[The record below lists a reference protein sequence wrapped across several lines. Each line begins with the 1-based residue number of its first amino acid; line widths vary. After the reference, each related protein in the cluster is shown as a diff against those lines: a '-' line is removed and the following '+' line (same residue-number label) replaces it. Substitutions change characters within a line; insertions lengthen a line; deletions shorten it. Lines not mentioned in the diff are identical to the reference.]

1 MDKKDLFKKWTDL
14 FADCDSSTDA
24 QIKEH
29 IISDLEKYRLGII
42 NVKRTVCDIIDVVN
56 IDKATDA
63 SINIKSAWRL
73 QSIARDAQ
81 AIIDNISDFIDA
93 NKSE

>member
-1 MDKKDLFKKWTDL
+1 MNKKDLFEKLTDL
-14 FADCDSSTDA
+14 FAGCDSNADA
-24 QIKEH
+24 QIKER
-29 IISDLEKYRLGII
+29 IISDLDKYRFDII
-42 NVKRTVCDIIDVVN
+42 DIKRIICDIIDVVN

-63 SINIKSAWRL
+63 NIDIKSAWRL

-81 AIIDNISDFIDA
+81 TIIDNISDFIKA

>member
-1 MDKKDLFKKWTDL
+1 MNKKDLLEK
-14 FADCDSSTDA
+14 DA
-24 QIKEH
+24 QVKEC
-29 IISDLEKYRLGII
+29 IISDLDKYRVGII
-42 NVKRTVCDIIDVVN
+42 DIKRTICDIIDVIN

-81 AIIDNISDFIDA
+81 TIIDNITNFIDA

>member
-1 MDKKDLFKKWTDL
+1 MNKKDLLEKLADL
-14 FADCDSSTDA
+14 FADCASGTDA
-24 QIKEH
+24 QVKER
-29 IISDLEKYRLGII
+29 IISDLDKYRVGII
-42 NVKRTVCDIIDVVN
+42 DIKRTICDIIDVIN

-81 AIIDNISDFIDA
+81 TIIDNITNFIDA

>member
-1 MDKKDLFKKWTDL
+1 MDKKDLLEKLTDL
-14 FADCDSSTDA
+14 FASCDSGTGA
-24 QIKEH
+24 QIKER
-29 IISDLEKYRLGII
+29 IVSNLDKYRLSII
-42 NVKRTVCDIIDVVN
+42 NVKRTICDIIDVVN

-63 SINIKSAWRL
+63 SIDIKSARRL

-81 AIIDNISDFIDA
+81 TIIDNITDFINA

>member
-1 MDKKDLFKKWTDL
+1 MDKKDLFEKLTDL
-14 FADCDSSTDA
+14 FADCNPGADA
-24 QIKEH
+24 QIKER
-29 IISDLEKYRLGII
+29 IISDLDKYRLGII
-42 NVKRTVCDIIDVVN
+42 DVKRTICDIIDVIN

-63 SINIKSAWRL
+63 SIGIQSAWRL

-81 AIIDNISDFIDA
+81 LIIDNISDFIDA

>member
-1 MDKKDLFKKWTDL
+1 MNKKDLFDKLTDL

-24 QIKEH
+24 QIKER
-29 IISDLEKYRLGII
+29 IMSDLDKYRLSII
-42 NVKRTVCDIIDVVN
+42 NIKRIICDIIDIVN

-73 QSIARDAQ
+73 QSIACDAQ
-81 AIIDNISDFIDA
+81 AIIDNITNFINA

>member
-1 MDKKDLFKKWTDL
+1 MNKKDLLEKLTDL
-14 FADCDSSTDA
+14 FANCDSGTDA
-24 QIKEH
+24 QVKER
-29 IISDLEKYRLGII
+29 IISDLDKYRLGII
-42 NVKRTVCDIIDVVN
+42 NVKRTICDIIDVIN

-63 SINIKSAWRL
+63 SIDIQSAWRL

-93 NKSE
+93 NKNE

>member
-1 MDKKDLFKKWTDL
+1 MDKKDLLDKLTDL
-14 FADCDSSTDA
+14 FADCDSGTDA
-24 QIKEH
+24 QVKEH
-29 IISDLEKYRLGII
+29 IMSDLNKYRLGII
-42 NVKRTVCDIIDVVN
+42 NVKRTICDIIDVVN

-63 SINIKSAWRL
+63 SIDIKSAWRL

>member
-1 MDKKDLFKKWTDL
+1 MDKKDLLEKLTDL
-14 FADCDSSTDA
+14 FADCDSGTDA
-24 QIKEH
+24 QVKEH
-29 IISDLEKYRLGII
+29 IMSDLNKYRLGII
-42 NVKRTVCDIIDVVN
+42 NVKRTICDIIDVVN

-63 SINIKSAWRL
+63 SIDIKSAWRL

>member
-1 MDKKDLFKKWTDL
+1 MDKKDLFEKLTNL
-14 FADCDSSTDA
+14 FAACDFGTGA
-24 QIKEH
+24 QIKER
-29 IISDLEKYRLGII
+29 IISDLDKYRLSII
-42 NVKRTVCDIIDVVN
+42 NVKSTICDIIDVIN

-63 SINIKSAWRL
+63 SINIQSAWRL

-81 AIIDNISDFIDA
+81 LIIDNISNFIDA

>member
-1 MDKKDLFKKWTDL
+1 MDKKDLLEKLTDL
-14 FADCDSSTDA
+14 FADCNPGADA
-24 QIKEH
+24 QIKER
-29 IISDLEKYRLGII
+29 IISDLDKYRLGII
-42 NVKRTVCDIIDVVN
+42 DVKRTICDIIDVVN

-63 SINIKSAWRL
+63 SIDIKSAWRL

-81 AIIDNISDFIDA
+81 IIIDNITDFINA

>member
-1 MDKKDLFKKWTDL
+1 MNKKDLFDKLTDL
-14 FADCDSSTDA
+14 FANCDSGADA
-24 QIKEH
+24 QIKER
-29 IISDLEKYRLGII
+29 IISDLNKYRLSII
-42 NVKRTVCDIIDVVN
+42 NIKRIICDIVDVVN

-63 SINIKSAWRL
+63 DIDIKSAWRL

-81 AIIDNISDFIDA
+81 AIIDNITDFIDA